1 MEHVFFPD
9 FFPDFHMDFPYFWV
23 LEVVFMQ
30 LGIENRDVEDHPRLS
45 QSTKLK
51 AIDGLTRESTNPMP
65 LMG

>member
-1 MEHVFFPD
+1 
-9 FFPDFHMDFPYFWV
+9 MDFPYFWV